1 MHLLCLQFIFVTSNI
16 PTLYSTWH
24 GINSRFCIDC
34 MVTEFDKIYSV
45 HYTMCKRPWQC
56 ISEGAVKGGSRTLD
70 VHMVNVEH
78 CHEVVRRWHKLR
90 VDFENKLYSLTG
102 DETILNGTKH
112 GHRQNIFQGHC
123 KDEGVEGYVSIAG
136 KDDTFN
142 RIATLYD

>member
-1 MHLLCLQFIFVTSNI
+1 
-16 PTLYSTWH
+16 
-24 GINSRFCIDC
+24 

-136 KDDTFN
+136 KDDTFK